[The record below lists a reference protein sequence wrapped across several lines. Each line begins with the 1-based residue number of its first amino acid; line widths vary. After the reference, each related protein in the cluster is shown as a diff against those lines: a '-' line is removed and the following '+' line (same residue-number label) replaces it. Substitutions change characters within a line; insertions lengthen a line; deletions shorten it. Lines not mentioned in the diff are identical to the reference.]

1 MKFGFA
7 KKTSCAFILALSVF
21 LFASCKDVVFDSIR
35 KEVKLE
41 DGNISGDIRAIVRF
55 KDCFYIANGGIY
67 YKSQESNFYGAWA
80 PSASPIPTGQTAQ
93 VIKLAA
99 DSKYLYA
106 LVGNTAENQKEGENV
121 GVSRSVYYS
130 EDGSEWHVIESLG
143 TKGSIPYASKQI
155 VYTYIF
161 CTNTIDPANR
171 KAYFVLNDRQIGK
184 TNKAYELNG
193 PNVKELELAPVKPD
207 KSPNAGTMP
216 FSAPTLYSQSCV
228 WFEGEVHFFHSTACT
243 TNETTTKPAT
253 MYYYGLG
260 STLYWDGEKKSE
272 TGMVCKQGFKALA
285 CTADFLIAGTTAGIK
300 HYVLGAN
307 VPGAEAPFSTN
318 AGSTLG
324 SAYIINSVL
333 VTNPELNEMQT
344 PIYASIVYTGNGSSN
359 SAQFDHVGLW
369 AFYPS
374 RGNWNRE

>member
-1 MKFGFA
+1 MKFNFA
-7 KKTSCAFILALSVF
+7 KKTIGAFVLALSVF
-21 LFASCKDVVFDSIR
+21 LFASCQNVVFDSIR

-41 DGNISGDIRAIVRF
+41 KGNIAGDIRSIVRF

-80 PSASPIPTGQTAQ
+80 PSASPMPTGQTAQ

-106 LVGNTAENQKEGENV
+106 LVGNSTENQKEGENV

-130 EDGSEWHVIESLG
+130 EDGAEWQLVETLG
-143 TKGSIPYASKQI
+143 TNGTIPYNSKQI

-193 PNVKELELAPVKPD
+193 PDVTELELAPVAPD
-207 KSPNAGTMP
+207 KNPNAGMMP
-216 FSAPTLYSQSCV
+216 FSSPTLYSQSCV
-228 WFEGEVHFFHSTACT
+228 WYDGAVHFFHSTACA
-243 TNETTTKPAT
+243 TNETATKPAT
-253 MYYYGLG
+253 MYYYGVG
-260 STLYWDGEKKSE
+260 STLFWDGEKKSE
-272 TGMVCKQGFKALA
+272 TGMACKAGFRSLA
-285 CTADFLIAGTTAGIK
+285 FTSDYLIAGTTSGIR
-300 HYVLGAN
+300 HYVLDAN
-307 VPGAEAPFSTN
+307 VPGTEAPFTTN

-324 SAYIINSVL
+324 SAYIINALL
-333 VTNPELNEMQT
+333 VVSPELKELQT
-344 PIYASIVYTGNGSSN
+344 PIYATIVYTGNGSSN

-369 AFYPS
+369 AYYPS